1 MYRKSIVQAVCG
13 LILLVTG
20 AGAASAGSFQ
30 VNPVRA
36 TLSAN
41 QSISS
46 LTVHNTGDEATV
58 IQLELFSWSQQD
70 GKDVYTPTR
79 EILATPPIFTIP
91 ANGSQVVRVGLRRK
105 PDTQRE
111 LTYRLFLQEV
121 PPPPKPGF
129 QGLRVA
135 LRIGVPVFVL
145 PTAAVQPQLQW
156 QAAHTPEGIK
166 INVSNSGNVHVQI
179 ANIRLASPDSEP
191 AATHQIAGY
200 VLPGQSRSWVLDEKA
215 KPGATLQLK
224 AQTDAGEMQANVT
237 VGAP

>member
-13 LILLVTG
+13 LILLITG

-36 TLSAN
+36 TLSIS
-41 QSISS
+41 QSIAA

-58 IQLELFSWSQQD
+58 IQLELFSWTQQD

-105 PDTQRE
+105 PDAQHE

-156 QAAHTPEGIK
+156 QATHTPEGVK

-179 ANIRLASPDSEP
+179 ANIRLGSKS

-215 KPGATLQLK
+215 QPGATLQLK